1 MAHGDKMLD
10 LGPHSARF
18 EVDLADISTEA
29 DLLALSANYP
39 ANKRAKMLS
48 TSMLTFGGAGDVEI
62 KDNGTSSAV
71 WRQPLQGAATIQFED
86 IAQTIKTNERSALRV
101 VSSTAISC
109 GGYIDVVFE
118 DYK

>member
-1 MAHGDKMLD
+1 MLD
-10 LGPHSARF
+10 LGPNRARF

-39 ANKRAKMLS
+39 ADKRARLLP
-48 TSMLTFGGAGDVEI
+48 TSMLTFDGAGDVEI
-62 KDNGTSSAV
+62 KDGGTTDTI
-71 WRQPLQGAATIQFED
+71 WRQPFQGAVTLQLEQL
-86 IAQTIKTNERSALRV
+86 AQTIKTSERSALRV
-101 VSSTAISC
+101 VSDTAISC

>member
-29 DLLALSANYP
+29 DLLALSADYP
-39 ANKRAKMLS
+39 ANKRAKLLS
-48 TSMLTFGGAGDVEI
+48 TSMLTFGGSGDVEI
-62 KDNGTSSAV
+62 KDDGTSSAV
-71 WRQPLQGAATIQFED
+71 WWQPFGGVATIQFEA
-86 IAQTIKTNERSALRV
+86 IAATIKTDQRSALRV
-101 VSSTAISC
+101 VSDTAISC
-109 GGYIDVVFE
+109 RGYIDVVFE